1 MAGLAEQV
9 TLGEEWKV
17 VVRGEPQGYLRKR
30 LPGSGN
36 NRSKCPEVEAGLV
49 CSRNGKEAGVARL
62 GCERG
67 RAGEGVVGEAAGTLR
82 GSAGS

>member
-9 TLGEEWKV
+9 TLGEEWK

-49 CSRNGKEAGVARL
+49 CSRNGKEAGAARL
-62 GCERG
+62 GWERG